1 MRRSIAGLAVAGLLL
16 AGSLASAWV
25 PTVSTVT
32 PREAARQI
40 VRAQGRVRVVLIYSV
55 TCPYCRALFPD
66 FVDLAEREH
75 RRGVTVLT
83 FSTDDDSKVVAE
95 FLGDKRLPFS
105 TARIDDNRPGAF
117 DAALK
122 STGIELGARVHV
134 PFVAVLDRDG
144 TVVGQRTGADSL
156 EQVEDWLDDLE

>member
-1 MRRSIAGLAVAGLLL
+1 MRRSIAGLAAAGLLL
-16 AGSLASAWV
+16 AGSAVSAWV

-40 VRAQGRVRVVLIYSV
+40 VRAQGHVRVVLIYSV
-55 TCPYCRALFPD
+55 TCPHCRAMFPD
-66 FVDLAEREH
+66 FVELAER
-75 RRGVTVLT
+75 RRSRGVTVLT
-83 FSTDDDSKVVAE
+83 FSTDDDSKVVAG

-105 TARIDDNRPGAF
+105 TARIDDDRPGAL

-122 STGIELGARVHV
+122 PTGIDLGARVYV

-156 EQVEDWLDDLE
+156 EQVEEWLDDLE